1 MTDALSIA
9 LFPIKLCFEFYFSKS
24 MADEQRHAHQ
34 VWILGENV
42 LVETI
47 FRSRMLSSSVCVCC
61 LHVKNVLTG

>member
-24 MADEQRHAHQ
+24 MADEQRHARQ

-42 LVETI
+42 LV
-47 FRSRMLSSSVCVCC
+47 FSDHGCYPQVCVY
-61 LHVKNVLTG
+61 VAYM